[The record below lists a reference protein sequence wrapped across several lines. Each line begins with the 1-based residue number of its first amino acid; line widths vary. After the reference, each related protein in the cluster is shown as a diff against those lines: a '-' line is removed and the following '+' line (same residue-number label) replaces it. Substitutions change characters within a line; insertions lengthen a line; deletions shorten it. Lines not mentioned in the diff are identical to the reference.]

1 MTIMTASI
9 PWSLSG
15 FRQSFHIF
23 QNVWLCI
30 AHLLPAPVETKH
42 SVSAPRCCDGPGHRQ
57 GVLRVRDSTA
67 HVSAS
72 LVQSPST
79 GDGMSRDVHVTCRP
93 SGGHFLARAHGPCGQ
108 DQFAG
113 MPRERHR
120 RHFRHLQYI
129 LVMRYSKGCRSRTAY
144 ARSPSASPCMQS
156 FKSSRRR
163 FQFGVCVVV
172 S

>member
-1 MTIMTASI
+1 MTASI

-30 AHLLPAPVETKH
+30 AHLLPAPVGTKH

-72 LVQSPST
+72 LVQSPSA
-79 GDGMSRDVHVTCRP
+79 GGGMSRDVHVTFRP
-93 SGGHFLARAHGPCGQ
+93 SGGHFSREGSWTCGQ

-120 RHFRHLQYI
+120 RHFRHLQCI
-129 LVMRYSKGCRSRTAY
+129 LVMRYPKGCRSRTAY